1 MKGLKTGEKSE
12 AEAASSR
19 YDDAKEGAEQK
30 TVEKEADAED
40 PANKAGEYVQI
51 KAKENVLSC
60 FLQLKQFILLIA
72 TNEINLY
79 LLLLV
84 KQEDQYELEFKQ
96 TNSLEQRNV
105 SQHDGCSIC

>member
-12 AEAASSR
+12 AEAASSK

-51 KAKENVLSC
+51 KAKEKAEKKAEEKANEQAEKVASMKENSTEYAIKADGILKTGIRVKEI
-60 FLQLKQFILLIA
+60 LQSP
-72 TNEINLY
+72 
-79 LLLLV
+79 V
-84 KQEDQYELEFKQ
+84 
-96 TNSLEQRNV
+96 R
-105 SQHDGCSIC
+105 